1 MTRMKRLIPA
11 LLCASLSIGSLRA
24 AEWTADQLRL
34 SAPYLQLGYFDQGRH
49 NASVE
54 GRPISIGG
62 VSYSA
67 NSVGLHA
74 EGEFILKLD
83 GKAVRATGAVG
94 IDDDTNGQ
102 GSVNFQWYDAS
113 GSNQKLLWE
122 SKEMKG
128 GDKAKEFSINLN
140 GRIQRRGARAAVSR
154 RRGRRV

>member
-54 GRPISIGG
+54 GRQISIGG
-62 VSYSA
+62 VRYAS

-122 SKEMKG
+122 SKEM
-128 GDKAKEFSINLN
+128 
-140 GRIQRRGARAAVSR
+140 
-154 RRGRRV
+154 